1 FISSFFKKERVMKR
15 ILSILLAGA
24 TLLLFLSCSGVDKLK
39 EQDENI
45 TVEKPKKSA
54 KIVMV
59 GDVIFHK
66 PQINSARTNK
76 GYNFRPSFSEVKEI
90 ISKADYAVFNFEGN
104 INTKLPPSGYPNF
117 NSPIE
122 AIDALKWAGLDAVVL
137 ANNHSLDTGLD
148 GLKRTLKNYSL
159 KGIKSIGAG
168 IPKDRELIVDVNG
181 INIGFLA
188 YTQFINGRSSGL
200 GFVNILD
207 LKTIEEDIKSIKSK
221 CDFCIVYLHYG
232 KEYMRDIS
240 VKERELFRKIAD
252 LGADYIVGNHP
263 HVVRESEAYKT
274 KDGRWVIFNY
284 SLGNFISNQKDK
296 YTDIGL
302 MVDLTLEKDDNR
314 TYIKALE
321 LIPVYRLKF
330 YEKGRLNV
338 KVITLDKLDKY
349 KDKIKNEDLKYIL
362 EVSKEISNKNSIE
375 VSNLK

>member
-1 FISSFFKKERVMKR
+1 MKR
-15 ILSILLAGA
+15 ILSFFLAGA
-24 TLLLFLSCSGVDKLK
+24 TLLLFLSCNGVDKLK
-39 EQDENI
+39 EQQEKI
-45 TVEKPKKSA
+45 VVEKPKKSA

-76 GYNFRPSFSEVKEI
+76 GYDFKPSFSEIKDI

-104 INTKLPPSGYPNF
+104 VNTKLPPSGYPNF

-122 AIDALKWAGLDAVVL
+122 AIDALKWAGFDAVVL

-148 GLKRTLKNYSL
+148 GLKGTLKNYSL

-168 IPKDRELIVDVNG
+168 NQKDRALILDING
-181 INIGFLA
+181 IKIGFLA

-200 GFVNILD
+200 GYVNILD
-207 LKTIEEDIKSIKSK
+207 LKTIEKDIKNIKSN

-232 KEYMRDIS
+232 TEYIRNAT

-302 MVDLTLEKDDNR
+302 IVNLTLEKEDKR
-314 TYIKALE
+314 TYIKDLD

-330 YEKGRLNV
+330 YEKGRLHV
-338 KVITLDKLDKY
+338 KTITLDRLDKY
-349 KDKIKNEDLKYIL
+349 NEKINSEDLKYIL
-362 EVSKEISNKNSIE
+362 GVSKEINMKNSIE

>member
-1 FISSFFKKERVMKR
+1 MGKFLK
-15 ILSILLAGA
+15 ILLLGA
-24 TLLLFLSCSGVDKLK
+24 TLLLSLSCYGVDKLK
-39 EQDENI
+39 DQNEKTIE
-45 TVEKPKKSA
+45 EKPKKSA
-54 KIVMV
+54 NIVMV
-59 GDVIFHK
+59 GDVLFHK
-66 PQINSARTNK
+66 PQINSARTYK
-76 GYNFRPSFSEVKEI
+76 GYDFRSSFSEVKEI
-90 ISKADYAVFNFEGN
+90 IIKADYAVFNFEGN

-122 AIDALKWAGLDAVVL
+122 AIDALKWSGFDAVVL

-148 GLKRTLKNYSL
+148 GLKRTLKNYSS

-168 IPKDRELIVDVNG
+168 KPNDRALIADING
-181 INIGFLA
+181 IKIGFLA

-200 GFVNILD
+200 GYVNILN
-207 LKTIEEDIKSIKSK
+207 LKTVEEDIKNIKSK

-232 KEYMRDIS
+232 TEYIRNATI
-240 VKERELFRKIAD
+240 KERELFRKIAD

-263 HVVRESEAYKT
+263 HVARESEAYKT

-338 KVITLDKLDKY
+338 KTITLDKLDKY

-362 EVSKEISNKNSIE
+362 EVSKEISYKNSIE